1 MDDSFPKE
9 ILKISDG
16 LKKRKFSSVEITK
29 EYLRRIKACDR
40 EINSFITICEET
52 AIESA
57 LEADKRIAKGTAG
70 TLAGIPYA
78 NKDLFCTKDILTTCG
93 SRMLSNFF
101 PPYDAEIISRA
112 KENSLV
118 MLGKTNMDEFA
129 MGSSNETSYFGAVK
143 NPWDL
148 RKVPGGSSGGS
159 AAAVIA
165 NLTPLATGTDTGGS
179 IRQPS
184 AFCGVSGLKPTY
196 GRISRYGMVA
206 FASSLDQAGI
216 IGNSAAD
223 LAFFL
228 NIIAGFDPK
237 DSTCIEKPTEDY
249 SRNLNFPLQGIKFG
263 LPKEFFKNEL
273 NSGLQQIFA
282 TAISLVEKL
291 GGKIVDINLP
301 HSSLSIP
308 AYYVIAPAECSSNL
322 ARYDGIRFG
331 HRAPNTSNIEELYEK
346 TRSEGFG
353 AEVKRRVLIGTYALS
368 SGYYDEYY
376 TKAQKVRR
384 LIKNDFSEA
393 YKSVDFILSP
403 TTPTTAF
410 PLNEKID
417 DPTLMYLQDIFT
429 IPASLAGLP
438 AISIPAGL
446 DKGLPVGLQIIGDYF
461 QEARMLGVANK
472 IQQTTDWHKLTP
484 KSNLEKK
491 L

>member
-1 MDDSFPKE
+1 M
-9 ILKISDG
+9 
-16 LKKRKFSSVEITK
+16 
-29 EYLRRIKACDR
+29 
-40 EINSFITICEET
+40 
-52 AIESA
+52 
-57 LEADKRIAKGTAG
+57 
-70 TLAGIPYA
+70 
-78 NKDLFCTKDILTTCG
+78 
-93 SRMLSNFF
+93 
-101 PPYDAEIISRA
+101 
-112 KENSLV
+112 
-118 MLGKTNMDEFA
+118 
-129 MGSSNETSYFGAVK
+129 
-143 NPWDL
+143 
-148 RKVPGGSSGGS
+148 
-159 AAAVIA
+159 
-165 NLTPLATGTDTGGS
+165 
-179 IRQPS
+179 
-184 AFCGVSGLKPTY
+184 
-196 GRISRYGMVA
+196 
-206 FASSLDQAGI
+206 
-216 IGNSAAD
+216 
-223 LAFFL
+223 
-228 NIIAGFDPK
+228 
-237 DSTCIEKPTEDY
+237 
-249 SRNLNFPLQGIKFG
+249 
-263 LPKEFFKNEL
+263 
-273 NSGLQQIFA
+273 
-282 TAISLVEKL
+282 
-291 GGKIVDINLP
+291 P

-410 PLNEKID
+410 PLNEKTD

-438 AISIPAGL
+438 ALSIPAGL